1 MNIMK
6 SIHRSSPV
14 SITLVA
20 VVGLFAA
27 GQLPAAEPYSVT
39 VKYNDLNLSTL
50 AGARTLY
57 GRISAAARSVCG
69 YEGRSFTD
77 QAFWNGCYRGA
88 VADAVAKVGSPLL
101 TAVHTGRP
109 ADMSVAMLQK

>member
-1 MNIMK
+1 MNILK

-20 VVGLFAA
+20 MVGLFAT
-27 GQLPAAEPYSVT
+27 GQVPAAEPYSVT
-39 VKYNDLNLSTL
+39 VKYYDLDLSTL

-57 GRISAAARSVCG
+57 GRISAAARNVCG
-69 YEGRSFTD
+69 YEGRSITD

-88 VADAVAKVGSPLL
+88 VADAVAQVGSPLL
-101 TAVHTGRP
+101 TAVHTGHP
-109 ADMSVAMLQK
+109 SDLSVAMLQK

>member
-1 MNIMK
+1 MNILK

-20 VVGLFAA
+20 MIGLFTA
-27 GQLPAAEPYSVT
+27 GPVPAAEQHSVT
-39 VKYNDLNLSTL
+39 VKYHDLDLATL
-50 AGARTLY
+50 DGARTLY
-57 GRISAAARSVCG
+57 GRISAAAREVCG

-88 VADAVAKVGSPLL
+88 IADAVAKVGSPLL

-109 ADMSVAMLQK
+109 ADLSVAMLQK

>member
-20 VVGLFAA
+20 MVGLFAA
-27 GQLPAAEPYSVT
+27 GQQSGT
-39 VKYNDLNLSTL
+39 GKYHDLDLSTL

-57 GRISAAARSVCG
+57 GRITAAARNVCG
-69 YEGRSFTD
+69 YEGRGLTD
-77 QAFWNGCYRGA
+77 QAFWKGCYRGA
-88 VADAVAKVGSPLL
+88 VTDAVEKVGSPLL

-109 ADMSVAMLQK
+109 PDVSVAMLQK

>member
-20 VVGLFAA
+20 MVGLFGA
-27 GQLPAAEPYSVT
+27 GQLPAAEQQSIT
-39 VKYNDLNLSTL
+39 VKYHDLDLSTL

-57 GRISAAARSVCG
+57 GRITAAARNVCG

-88 VADAVAKVGSPLL
+88 VTDAVAKVDSPLL

-109 ADMSVAMLQK
+109 ADVSVAMLQK